1 MVNLELYKIF
11 KTVADEQNITRASE
25 KLNLTQPAVTKH
37 IKNLENILQVKLFVR
52 SNHGIVLTK
61 QGQELYEKIGE
72 TINIL
77 TNIEKTYYKTRD
89 INLGI
94 HTTLLNKIFSKCIN
108 EYYIKNPKSKINT
121 RNRDNEQMI
130 LELKNKEID
139 IIFSK
144 KMDIKKDYENIKFTK
159 LGEFNDVLIVNKN
172 SKWKDKKITVKDIK
186 NTTIYMP
193 RKTSETPRNF
203 FESLNCTD
211 KDFKD
216 IKNITYLTI
225 FEIVKSNEVIGLVTK
240 EFMSE
245 DNIKNDFCILDTEF
259 KIKPI
264 EFGIYT
270 NKDNMFEDLK
280 IFIKIIKSYFPNK
293 QI

>member
-1 MVNLELYKIF
+1 MMVNLELYKIF
-11 KTVADEQNITRASE
+11 VTVAEEYNITRASE

-37 IKNLENILQVKLFVR
+37 IKNLENMLQVKLLIR
-52 SNHGIVLTK
+52 SNHGIILTK
-61 QGQELYEKIGE
+61 EGQDLYEKIKE
-72 TINIL
+72 SINLL
-77 TNIEKTYYKTRD
+77 TNIEKIYYKTRD

-94 HTTLLNKIFSKCIN
+94 HTTLLNKIFSKCIS
-108 EYYIKNPKSKINT
+108 EYYIENPESKINT
-121 RNRDNEQMI
+121 KNLDNEQM
-130 LELKNKEID
+130 LLALKSKEID

-144 KMDIKKDYENIKFTK
+144 KMGIKKGNENIKFIK

-172 SKWKDKKITVKDIK
+172 SKWKDKKITVDDIK

-203 FESLNCTD
+203 FESINCTSE
-211 KDFKD
+211 DFKN

-225 FEIVKSNEVIGLVTK
+225 LEIVKTSEIIGLVTK
-240 EFMSE
+240 QFMSE

-264 EFGIYT
+264 EFGIYI
-270 NKDNMFEDLK
+270 NKDNMFENLRK
-280 IFIKIIKSYFPNK
+280 FIEIIKSYFLTE
-293 QI
+293 